1 MKKAGSKETN
11 FEKITATP
19 QALGEFLRGLPILE
33 GPWDKEFQKR
43 FCRNCR
49 ASGLESCEDG
59 CPDANK
65 RNNPEWWLSL
75 EAKEETK

>member
-33 GPWDKEFQKR
+33 GPWDDEFNR
-43 FCRNCR
+43 TFC
-49 ASGLESCEDG
+49 AG
-59 CPDANK
+59 CPAENCDAENCPHEAQ